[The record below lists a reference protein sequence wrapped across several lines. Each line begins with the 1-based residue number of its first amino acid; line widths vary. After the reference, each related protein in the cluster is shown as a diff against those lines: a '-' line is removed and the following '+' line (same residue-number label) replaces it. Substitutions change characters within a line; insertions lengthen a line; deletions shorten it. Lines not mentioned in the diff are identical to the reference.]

1 MFIKIKVVFLYKYA
15 GSFLEEATK
24 LCFKHKFP
32 ESGTLKIPNTIGQQP
47 KTFEIDCL
55 VDLDAIEIKWR
66 DATTDGDHISKEH
79 TRIRTISVAGFK
91 PVRIMFYYPNRA
103 QAKKIQET
111 LETPVHRNKGIDAVL
126 IEQFDNTHVLVRVQK
141 KDETLSE
148 AISFLLNA
156 KKTKRSKRAILIQT
170 QDSDS
175 FEEIAYHDGLIILQS
190 PSLQIANLL
199 KKELINPS
207 SQFHLRKTSLQNHS
221 KLTFKN

>member
-79 TRIRTISVAGFK
+79 TRIRTISAAGFK

-111 LETPVHRNKGIDAVL
+111 LETLYKGINGEYYWGNDAWAYVK
-126 IEQFDNTHVLVRVQK
+126 ERTDFDLRLLL
-141 KDETLSE
+141 ETIARE
-148 AISFLLNA
+148 NA
-156 KKTKRSKRAILIQT
+156 HEDK
-170 QDSDS
+170 
-175 FEEIAYHDGLIILQS
+175 
-190 PSLQIANLL
+190 
-199 KKELINPS
+199 
-207 SQFHLRKTSLQNHS
+207 
-221 KLTFKN
+221 